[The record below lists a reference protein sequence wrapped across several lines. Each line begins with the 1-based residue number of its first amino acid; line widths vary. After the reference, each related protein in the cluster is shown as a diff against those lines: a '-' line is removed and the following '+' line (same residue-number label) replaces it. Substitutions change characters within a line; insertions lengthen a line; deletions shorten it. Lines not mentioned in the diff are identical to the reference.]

1 MHSATKYPPNQI
13 FYSEDEKLFEKVLEN
28 IKESFKSRGA
38 IEPNFKDNEKCLL
51 NKKFKIKKY
60 CNKSRAGILIY
71 DKIKNKK
78 LYGKVNVTFIKK
90 MGLKYKIKIEA
101 D

>member
-28 IKESFKSRGA
+28 IKDSFKSRGA

-60 CNKSRAGILIY
+60 CNKSQAGILIY

-78 LYGKVNVTFIKK
+78 LYGKVNVSIIKK
-90 MGLKYKIKIEA
+90 LV
-101 D
+101 